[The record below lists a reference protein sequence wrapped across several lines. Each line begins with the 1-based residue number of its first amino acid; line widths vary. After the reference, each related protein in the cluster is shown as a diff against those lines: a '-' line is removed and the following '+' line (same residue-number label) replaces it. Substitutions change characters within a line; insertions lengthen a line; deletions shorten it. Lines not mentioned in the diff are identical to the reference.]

1 MEDKQWK
8 WEQPEEQL
16 GSSTEQQEQQES
28 PVLEIVDD
36 NIDDEPIR
44 GTRTLTEIY
53 ERSNIAIYEPAEFE
67 EAVKKSEWIDVM
79 QEELRMIEKDRK
91 SVV

>member
-8 WEQPEEQL
+8 WEQPEEKL
-16 GSSTEQQEQQES
+16 ESSTEKQES
-28 PVLEIVDD
+28 PILEIVND

-44 GTRTLTEIY
+44 GTRSLVEIY
-53 ERSNIAIYEPAEFE
+53 ESSNIVIYEPAEFE

-79 QEELRMIEKDRK
+79 QEELRMIEKNDT
-91 SVV
+91 